1 MIFHT
6 TNGKYENMRNKKQ
19 PSLGFTF
26 IELMIVMAIAALLL
40 SIAVPRYFAG
50 LQRAKEAVL
59 REDLATMRDAIGHY
73 HADKGAYP
81 PSLSVLAEHKYLR
94 EIPIDPITE
103 QADWVTI
110 DPPDHSAGVYDVRSG
125 SPNTANNGTLYGEW

>member
-1 MIFHT
+1 
-6 TNGKYENMRNKKQ
+6 MRNT
-19 PSLGFTF
+19 PPRALGFTF

-73 HADKGAYP
+73 YADKGTYP
-81 PSLSVLAEHKYLR
+81 ATLNTLAEHKYLR

-103 QADWVTI
+103 QIESWVTI

-125 SPNTANNGTLYGEW
+125 SPAIANNGTPYSEW